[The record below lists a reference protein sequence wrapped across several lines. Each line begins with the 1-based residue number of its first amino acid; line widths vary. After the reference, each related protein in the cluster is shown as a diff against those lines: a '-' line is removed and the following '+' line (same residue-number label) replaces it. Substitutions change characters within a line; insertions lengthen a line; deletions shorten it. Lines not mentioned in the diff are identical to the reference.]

1 MLTLMLMLRSL
12 ARTKFIFRLTMPA
25 STSAAALALT
35 FAPTLALTLAL
46 TLFAAL
52 FSSLFATSCS
62 AESIP
67 LDRAIR
73 LALSHSTGSIIAHAD
88 VQRAF
93 ASYREARDTYVP
105 QVIMGSGLGYTYG
118 YPLSIEG
125 SAPALVD
132 AVAQSTV
139 FNASIRQFVNAAK
152 MDWFASS
159 LQDKDQRNAII
170 QDVALTYAELA
181 KWESRLDRL
190 QQEDTEAKQMEQA
203 VSERLQAGI
212 DSVVDLNK
220 AKLTAARVRLH
231 RAEARGSADVLR
243 RHLSTL
249 TGLPVS
255 SIQIVPDTIPPLPP
269 LIAEEDLPTKAV
281 ATSPAIKAA
290 ERHSLAESMRAVGE
304 HRALYPSLDLSA
316 QYARFSS
323 FNNYTEYFPPGTFQ
337 RDNATVGIAIKIP
350 LFNASQRAR
359 ATAADAEAL
368 KAKKQEEAS
377 RNQVAEETL
386 RLQRAAEQLEA
397 ARDVAQLEY
406 QLAQSGLEAA
416 QTRVEA
422 KTGTLH
428 ELSDAR
434 VQAAERYLQFQDAEF
449 EYQRVRL
456 NLMRATGDLENW
468 ALPPADSPAITK

>member
-1 MLTLMLMLRSL
+1 M
-12 ARTKFIFRLTMPA
+12 KFRL
-25 STSAAALALT
+25 
-35 FAPTLALTLAL
+35 PTCLRFTN
-46 TLFAAL
+46 LFAWLLLLTAVHGH
-52 FSSLFATSCS
+52 
-62 AESIP
+62 AESLP
-67 LDRAIR
+67 LERAIR
-73 LALSHSTGSIIAHAD
+73 LALSHSTGAIIAKAD

-93 ASYREARDTYVP
+93 ASYREARNSYVP
-105 QVIMGSGLGYTYG
+105 QVIVGSGLGWTYG

-125 SAPALVD
+125 SAPALVN

-139 FNASIRQFVNAAK
+139 FNPSQRQFVNAAK
-152 MDWFASS
+152 MDWFAST
-159 LQDKDQRNAII
+159 LQDKDQRNAVI

-181 KWESRLDRL
+181 KWESRADRL

-203 VSERLQAGI
+203 VAERLQAGV

-255 SIQIVPDTIPPLPP
+255 SIEIAPESIPALPP
-269 LIAEEDLPTKAV
+269 VPVEEDYSLKAV
-281 ATSPAIKAA
+281 ALSPAIKSA
-290 ERHSLAESMRAVGE
+290 EKHSLAESMRAAGE
-304 HRALYPSLDLSA
+304 HRALYPSVDFSA
-316 QYARFSS
+316 QYARFST
-323 FNNYTEYFPPGTFQ
+323 FNNYTRYFPSGTFQ
-337 RDNATVGIAIKIP
+337 VDNATIGFALKIP

-359 ATAADAEAL
+359 AAAADAEAL
-368 KAKKQEEAS
+368 KAKKQAEAS

-397 ARDVAQLEY
+397 AHEVAQLEY
-406 QLAQSGLEAA
+406 QLAQSGLESA
-416 QTRVEA
+416 QTRVDA

-428 ELSDAR
+428 ELADAR
-434 VQAAERYLQFQDAEF
+434 VQAAERYLLLQDAEF

-456 NLMRATGDLENW
+456 NLLRATGDLESW
-468 ALPPADSPAITK
+468 ALPDGVSSPAPK